1 MADYTKLFDLA
12 APAAVKAAKNQGATT
27 GGNYTKI
34 LDFGSDILEKGTSA
48 AMAVGESVGKGLDFV
63 QDTGTDIYSAVTSEG
78 FGVAQAKAFASNLF
92 TPGAELNE
100 SMLNEADFDSLRKAV
115 KAAKNDGRSF
125 FRYKD
130 FGTENEDVLEVSMKE
145 SFSNPDMRMA
155 HFIGSGGKIYTDDEG
170 NTIIED
176 SYEFNPGKMRVQF
189 WESLKKGELNMDV
202 LGDANPI
209 ELLSILA
216 YAAQE
221 VRKGSGKTFDSKI
234 KINLGKQEQ
243 QIAMAGN

>member
-1 MADYTKLFDLA
+1 MGYEVIKT
-12 APAAVKAAKNQGATT
+12 
-27 GGNYTKI
+27 
-34 LDFGSDILEKGTSA
+34 FGSSVNKQSDSRWETIKEYSSDLLEKGTSA
-48 AMAVGESVGKGLDFV
+48 AMTVGETVGKGLDFV
-63 QDTGTDIYSAVTSEG
+63 QDTGSDIYSAVTSEG

-100 SMLNEADFDSLRKAV
+100 SMLNEADFESLRNAV
-115 KAAKNDGRSF
+115 KVAKNDGRSYF
-125 FRYKD
+125 KYKD

-145 SFSNPDMRMA
+145 SFSNPNMRMA

-221 VRKGSGKTFDSKI
+221 TRKGSGKTFDSKI
-234 KINLGKQEQ
+234 KINLGKEEQE
-243 QIAMAGN
+243 IAMAGD